1 VIDWLTLRINSDF
14 RPEAGTVV
22 SLTADGEVE
31 WRIQKRV
38 KVEGSH
44 SSSVQVRS
52 VPYGG
57 KLIGGNLEITGN
69 PAKFLQGHNLF
80 GTADLA
86 PLVQAFVLAVFD
98 RIGYQPTAAEVEQ
111 LRVGLVWITR
121 LDVNRNSDFGSRP
134 RALNAVRAL
143 SECAHMSHR
152 GRGSLVG
159 EGTAYWGQKSRY
171 FSLKVYAKGVELDK
185 HKLPKDL
192 PMVAEL
198 HRFSE
203 GLVRREVTIW
213 ARELQRRKLHILANW
228 STLGAS
234 PMSLFDDMFGRL
246 TISEATMK
254 EPSELEAI
262 PPKLRSVYQL
272 WADGHDLRE
281 LFPTRTFYRHRKALL
296 ALGIDIAVKQPRDV
310 SNVVPLVVTLVGHE
324 VGVPEWARGT
334 PLYFDPRAA
343 RVA

>member
-1 VIDWLTLRINSDF
+1 MIDWLTLRINSEF

-31 WRIQKRV
+31 WRIEKRV

-44 SSSVQVRS
+44 SSSVQLRT

-57 KLIGGNLEITGN
+57 KLIGGDLEITGN

-80 GTADLA
+80 GTDDLA
-86 PLVQAFVLAVFD
+86 ALVQAFVLAVYD
-98 RIGYQPTAAEVEQ
+98 RIGYEPTVAEVEQ
-111 LRVGLVWITR
+111 LRVGLVWLTR
-121 LDVNRNSDFGSRP
+121 IDINRNSDFGSRP

-171 FSLKVYAKGVELDK
+171 FSLKAYAKGVELDK
-185 HKLPKDL
+185 HKLSKDL

-213 ARELQRRKLHILANW
+213 ARELQRRKLHLLANW

-234 PMSLFDDMFGRL
+234 PMSVFDDMFGRL

-254 EPSELEAI
+254 EPAELDAI
-262 PPKLRSVYQL
+262 PAKLRSVYQL

-296 ALGIDIAVKQPRDV
+296 ALGVDIAVKQPRDV

-324 VGVPEWARGT
+324 VGIPEWARGT
-334 PLYFDPRAA
+334 PLYFDPRASHA
-343 RVA
+343 A